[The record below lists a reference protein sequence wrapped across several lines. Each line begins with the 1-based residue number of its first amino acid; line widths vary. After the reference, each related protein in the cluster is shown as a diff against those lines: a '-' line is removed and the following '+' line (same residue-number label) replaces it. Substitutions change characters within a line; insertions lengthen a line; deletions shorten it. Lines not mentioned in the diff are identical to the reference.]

1 VNRHAFSLFISQ
13 GRSRPGETD
22 DSGKSSARP
31 SNLRAKHHTAL
42 LPDAR
47 TPSK

>member
-1 VNRHAFSLFISQ
+1 MQFRFFILQ
-13 GRSRPGETD
+13 GRSRPGEMD
-22 DSGKSSARP
+22 DSGKSSALP

-42 LPDAR
+42 LPHAR